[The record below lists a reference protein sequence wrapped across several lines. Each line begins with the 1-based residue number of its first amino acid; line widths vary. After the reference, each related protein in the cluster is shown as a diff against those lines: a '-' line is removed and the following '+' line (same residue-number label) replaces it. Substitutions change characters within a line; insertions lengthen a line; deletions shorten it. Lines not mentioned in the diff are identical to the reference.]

1 MEVKLK
7 EQLEAFKGELLGGL
21 NIVLTQIHQCYPKI
35 AISTLFSIPKTND
48 VQADARSF
56 VEIKEGKEENTH
68 KKLREKEIQPVDN
81 LAEVKPKK
89 HTQKPR
95 GLCPSGSKPEV
106 LEVQQEKPRII
117 GNKRKVSWG
126 SMFEVFGDQEKIAS
140 SPHLAP
146 KSVDQEEVV
155 DQYIQKSKSKEHQ
168 AKKIKVEKDHDM
180 LENPPSSFSLLW
192 DKFGKNFKE
201 VDRNSG
207 VNKMA
212 IKAWN
217 SMNNEDK
224 QHYLDKA
231 AKRKAKHEKLK
242 KKG

>member
-1 MEVKLK
+1 M
-7 EQLEAFKGELLGGL
+7 
-21 NIVLTQIHQCYPKI
+21 
-35 AISTLFSIPKTND
+35 
-48 VQADARSF
+48 
-56 VEIKEGKEENTH
+56 
-68 KKLREKEIQPVDN
+68 
-81 LAEVKPKK
+81 
-89 HTQKPR
+89 

-155 DQYIQKSKSKEHQ
+155 DQYIQKRC
-168 AKKIKVEKDHDM
+168 
-180 LENPPSSFSLLW
+180 N
-192 DKFGKNFKE
+192 E

-217 SMNNEDK
+217 SMSNEDK

>member
-1 MEVKLK
+1 M
-7 EQLEAFKGELLGGL
+7 FFLL
-21 NIVLTQIHQCYPKI
+21 IV
-35 AISTLFSIPKTND
+35 
-48 VQADARSF
+48 
-56 VEIKEGKEENTH
+56 
-68 KKLREKEIQPVDN
+68 EIQPVDN

-155 DQYIQKSKSKEHQ
+155 DQYIQKKLTGTRLYFLNIWLFNY
-168 AKKIKVEKDHDM
+168 AEKN
-180 LENPPSSFSLLW
+180 L
-192 DKFGKNFKE
+192 
-201 VDRNSG
+201 V
-207 VNKMA
+207 
-212 IKAWN
+212 
-217 SMNNEDK
+217 
-224 QHYLDKA
+224 
-231 AKRKAKHEKLK
+231 
-242 KKG
+242 